1 MHTLRMPITAEPLQR
16 SFLRLC
22 CTLTSFHG
30 AGINL
35 HYSFISIFRIL
46 MANTIVHA
54 HLNDVDSIWS
64 QVIKGITST
73 LYTILIVL
81 NVL

>member
-1 MHTLRMPITAEPLQR
+1 MRTLRMPITPGPLQK
-16 SFLRLC
+16 SFLLPC
-22 CTLTSFHG
+22 YTLTSFHG

-46 MANTIVHA
+46 TANTIVHA
-54 HLNDVDSIWS
+54 HLNDIDSIWS

-73 LYTILIVL
+73 LYTILIVP